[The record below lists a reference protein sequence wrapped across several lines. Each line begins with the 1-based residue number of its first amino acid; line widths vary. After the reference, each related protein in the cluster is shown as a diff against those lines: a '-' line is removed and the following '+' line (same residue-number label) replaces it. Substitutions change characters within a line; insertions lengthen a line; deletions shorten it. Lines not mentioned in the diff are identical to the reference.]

1 MVRRDAGVRVCVG
14 GKNQDPVSLSL
25 YHAHTHTFTHTH
37 SFLYGCSLFSVRLCS
52 SRRAKALSGTIQQH
66 RPSADGSGYQNTHT
80 HTIPLLSTLIFHQI
94 TCPAFLASR
103 YNPNADPTGRKKAA
117 RPIKSKRVLK
127 KNTPFQTFSFL
138 RQKRSGES
146 VAPCSALTSLCWLR

>member
-1 MVRRDAGVRVCVG
+1 MWG

-25 YHAHTHTFTHTH
+25 YHAHTHIYTHA
-37 SFLYGCSLFSVRLCS
+37 LFPVWMLFVQRPALFVSAGQSSVWYHTTTPALCRWIRIS
-52 SRRAKALSGTIQQH
+52 K
-66 RPSADGSGYQNTHT
+66 HT